1 MLAKL
6 LKKYYSL
13 EDEQI
18 EILKQIITELYNIR
32 NEHGAVSL
40 RLYRVHFFAL
50 RVFIVKQYQYRYP
63 TADPSQSEQGSC
75 SLTALVR

>member
-18 EILKQIITELYNIR
+18 EILKQIITELNNIR
-32 NEHGAVSL
+32 NEQGAVSL
-40 RLYRVHFFAL
+40 GLYRVHFL
-50 RVFIVKQYQYRYP
+50 P
-63 TADPSQSEQGSC
+63 
-75 SLTALVR
+75 